1 MKIPNWMKIA
11 WWLGLFLAVSVF
23 LYGRLPS
30 IHSGQPTAFDALA
43 FIVWMALALAPVF
56 QEINIFG
63 VRVRQEITSLKE
75 DVRQQIS
82 SLQTEI
88 RTSIRTEVNPQINF
102 PYPPPDSQLPAIE
115 DRIRSIVQD
124 AMRDYGTAP
133 SKEAMPPEVTDDV
146 QYLFAVRLNLEKE
159 LRRVFESR
167 LGQQLENRPIPLAR
181 MIGSLVETDIVE
193 PRLAHAVREVYSVCS
208 PAIHGSDVTAAQVA
222 FVKDVAPG
230 LVSALRTIV

>member
-1 MKIPNWMKIA
+1 
-11 WWLGLFLAVSVF
+11 
-23 LYGRLPS
+23 
-30 IHSGQPTAFDALA
+30 
-43 FIVWMALALAPVF
+43 
-56 QEINIFG
+56 
-63 VRVRQEITSLKE
+63 
-75 DVRQQIS
+75 
-82 SLQTEI
+82 
-88 RTSIRTEVNPQINF
+88 
-102 PYPPPDSQLPAIE
+102 
-115 DRIRSIVQD
+115 
-124 AMRDYGTAP
+124 MRDYGTPP

-167 LGQQLENRPIPLAR
+167 LGQQPENRPIPLAR
-181 MIGSLVETDIVE
+181 MIGPLVETDIVE